1 MIFSYKA
8 ANSAGAMVAGELE
21 AAEKRAALRELQDKG
36 LTVTEIFGID
46 TNSKKSKGTAT
57 TQDLLLSLHEMATL
71 LESGV
76 SIAETI
82 DAQSK
87 ANYPADLREQYQV
100 MANEIRKGVAFADA
114 LRVAAFKLPDYFS
127 PLVEAGE
134 LTGNMAGALRQGVN
148 QFEYDLK
155 MNEEFR
161 SALIYPAVLVA
172 SGIGAV
178 LLIFVFV
185 VPKFAP
191 LVSRSDNL
199 PLLSKVVLSGGMF
212 FNDHFWWVVAGLVMI
227 AFLCSYAASNSRFRS
242 GLMQLGFRL
251 PVIGTWLNE
260 ADTASWTSVM
270 ATLLSSRV
278 DLLRSMELARQ
289 GMRSTRRRIELDH
302 VLNEVKAGQGLADS
316 LEKANALTPTGYNL
330 IRSGERTGRLPA
342 MMKSVADLYTEAAR
356 KRMTRMLTLIEPLAI
371 LVIGGVIG
379 VIILGVIL
387 AITSINGLVT

>member
-21 AAEKRAALRELQDKG
+21 AAEKKAALRELQDKG
-36 LTVTEIFGID
+36 LTVTEISGVNAND
-46 TNSKKSKGTAT
+46 KKSTGSAT

-161 SALIYPAVLVA
+161 SALIYPSVLVA

-191 LVSRSDNL
+191 LVSRSDDL

-212 FNDHFWWVVAGLVMI
+212 FNDHFWWVVAGLMLVI
-227 AFLCSYAASNSRFRS
+227 FLLSYAASNSKFRS
-242 GLMQLGFRL
+242 GMLQLGFRL

-260 ADTASWTSVM
+260 ADTASWTSM
-270 ATLLSSRV
+270 MSTLLSSSV
-278 DLLRSMELARQ
+278 DLLRSMELSRQ
-289 GMRSTRRRIELDH
+289 GMRSARRRIELDH

-371 LVIGGVIG
+371 LIIGGVIG

-387 AITSINGLVT
+387 AITSINGLVD